1 MRLVDADLMRAHIRP
16 YSVVDEGW
24 LVTGGTS
31 IRLMHTLI
39 DDAPTVDA
47 VPVIRCKDCGHCRE
61 LNRGDRTENLYIEG
75 VLWCTQWDEGVYPD
89 DFCSYGVNNNYREE

>member
-31 IRLMHTLI
+31 IRLMQTLI
-39 DDAPTVDA
+39 DEAPTVDA
-47 VPVIRCKDCGHCRE
+47 VPVIRCKDCDNCRE
-61 LNRGDRTENLYIEG
+61 LDRTDKRENQYVKG
-75 VLWCTQWDEGVYPD
+75 VVLCKLWDEGVYPN
-89 DFCSYGVNNNYREE
+89 DFCSYGCKRETF